1 MADLALHQDAA
12 AAGLAGLD
20 RLPLIYVHGR
30 IATSQVYTPHGN
42 AEIFV

>member
-12 AAGLAGLD
+12 AAGLD

-30 IATSQVYTPHGN
+30 TAISQVYTPHGN